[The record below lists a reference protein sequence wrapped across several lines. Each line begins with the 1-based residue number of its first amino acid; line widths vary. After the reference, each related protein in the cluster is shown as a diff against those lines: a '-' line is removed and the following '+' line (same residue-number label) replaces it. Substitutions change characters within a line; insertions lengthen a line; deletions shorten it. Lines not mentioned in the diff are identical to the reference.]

1 MNSERFEALIDAVLA
16 IIITIIVL
24 EIPLASQGTWAS
36 LFEYRL
42 EFITYAV
49 SFIACFKFWNYH
61 QNFFS
66 IVNKIDYKILWIDG
80 ISLLV
85 LSFLPYLTTFVAENF
100 YSPLAQGL
108 YGLNFVIVLLLNHIS
123 TYALKDIDKGNI
135 ALQLVFKNLT
145 LPVCI
150 NYTVLILGYIIGFTI
165 YPPAIIVACFISQ
178 FISNPLSK
186 LIRKIK
192 Q

>member
-24 EIPLASQGTWAS
+24 EIPLASQGTWTS

-49 SFIACFKFWNYH
+49 SFIACFNFWNYH
-61 QNFFS
+61 QNLFS
-66 IVNKIDYKILWIDG
+66 LVNRIDYKILWIDG
-80 ISLLV
+80 ISLLI

-108 YGLNFVIVLLLNHIS
+108 YGLNFVSVIALNQLSAYI
-123 TYALKDIDKGNI
+123 LKNIDKGNI
-135 ALQLVFKNLT
+135 ALQLALGSSKPAVISFT
-145 LPVCI
+145 I
-150 NYTVLILGYIIGFTI
+150 LIIGYIIGFTV
-165 YPPAIIVACFISQ
+165 YPPAIIIACLFSQ
-178 FISNPLSK
+178 FISIPITK
-186 LIRKIK
+186 LIKKFRR
-192 Q
+192 